1 MRRRGLER
9 KRERVGRVWGEKL
22 PAKRTCVRRELDKK
36 RARRTPVHER
46 TGREDK
52 KMKEGKRK
60 ITCGIVS
67 LLICKRIHA
76 CASV

>member
-9 KRERVGRVWGEKL
+9 KRERVRQVGRVWGEKL
-22 PAKRTCVRRELDKK
+22 PAKRTRVRRELDKK
-36 RARRTPVHER
+36 RARRTPVHGR

-52 KMKEGKRK
+52 KMKGRKRK

-67 LLICKRIHA
+67 
-76 CASV
+76 